1 MEPPSTTH
9 TFVTEMK
16 AVADSI
22 SDSIRILMQPLPRRF
37 SGATC
42 LAFALLGCFSVDV
55 GAIAQSKKP
64 AAKPRTTTTQ
74 RPAAPQQR
82 APVRPLEPL
91 PANPSIETAD
101 IAITARVRAESL
113 RFDVV
118 PNPKVNFPGQPE
130 RNTVW
135 EAERENLPNP
145 VEPGITYRD
154 IGIRLKITSVFTDI
168 DRIVAEALGEVPV
181 SEDAKAIEPIKTT
194 TPAANPKPALA
205 TSQPTASRPRKRER
219 R

>member
-1 MEPPSTTH
+1 
-9 TFVTEMK
+9 
-16 AVADSI
+16 
-22 SDSIRILMQPLPRRF
+22 MQLLTRRLTR
-37 SGATC
+37 ATC
-42 LAFALLGCFSVDV
+42 FAFALLTCISVV
-55 GAIAQSKKP
+55 GEASAQRKRP
-64 AAKPRTTTTQ
+64 TAKSRVTTNQ
-74 RPAAPQQR
+74 RPATTPER

-91 PANPSIETAD
+91 PADPSVETAD

-118 PNPKVNFPGQPE
+118 PTPKVEFSGQPE

-135 EAERENLPNP
+135 EAERENLPTP
-145 VEPGITYRD
+145 VEPGVTYRD
-154 IGIRLKITSVFTDI
+154 IGLRLKITSVFTDI

-181 SEDAKAIEPIKTT
+181 SEEAKATEPIKTT
-194 TPAANPKPALA
+194 TPAATPKAALA